1 MPRAGAWSRH
11 RELEQVSIKRDR
23 KALQLALSG
32 RIPIDQ
38 PTLAE
43 RKALYRADIQT
54 PMSRRLPPLRL
65 KPLMRVERVGW
76 RGSPASR

>member
-11 RELEQVSIKRDR
+11 RELEQVSIKLDR
-23 KALQLALSG
+23 KPLQLASFG

-43 RKALYRADIQT
+43 RKAL
-54 PMSRRLPPLRL
+54 
-65 KPLMRVERVGW
+65 
-76 RGSPASR
+76 